1 MRFGPLFL
9 PSFEGSGSAKNHETE
24 FQKVSRSPAP
34 PRSDRPRRQCKSSQ
48 LLGFRV
54 GFRVSGA
61 EKEVLFGAR
70 CFRSWGILHY
80 SRARVFIVR
89 VLEFQGLGLR
99 ASEAGARSSGG
110 WWSFACR
117 AFGLQILSH

>member
-1 MRFGPLFL
+1 MPKTTKPNFKRSVDRQL
-9 PSFEGSGSAKNHETE
+9 P
-24 FQKVSRSPAP
+24 PW
-34 PRSDRPRRQCKSSQ
+34 SDRPRRQCKSSQ